1 MFDKNTVPLQLKTNP
16 LFTEQR
22 WHTIIDEEGNTM
34 SHKGLHVVND
44 GGYHHWLQT
53 IHGWKPDEA
62 PDDVLAVGGAL
73 FESTRKNVECCFGI
87 MKRRHRVLKV
97 PSLREDYN
105 DIDAVFKTCG
115 ILHNMLLQFDGFDTI
130 GTRDEDWMLLEEYEN
145 LCLEDL
151 DVDVE
156 GWRDEDLLEE
166 IRLNDIRARRT
177 ACEQLVM
184 GGAVAAVRAD
194 TDLAAVRGQSPDG
207 DAVETEEGFQDRQ
220 MAISKHIYMC
230 LKGKKLMRV
239 LPAKQCRPVIDRPI
253 RGYAGPWL
261 GM

>member
-1 MFDKNTVPLQLKTNP
+1 MSLHQLKTNP

-22 WHTIIDEEGNTM
+22 WKTVIDEDGNTIT
-34 SHKGLHVVND
+34 HKGLHVVND

-62 PDDVLAVGGAL
+62 PDDILAVGGAL
-73 FESTRKNVECCFGI
+73 FESMRKNVECCFGI
-87 MKRRHRVLKV
+87 KKRRHRVLKV
-97 PSLREDYN
+97 PSLRSDYN

-115 ILHNMLLQFDGFDTI
+115 ILHNMLMQFDGHDTI

-145 LCLEDL
+145 LSTEEL

-156 GWRDEDLLEE
+156 GWRNEELLED

-177 ACEQLVM
+177 ACEQLVL
-184 GGAVAAVRAD
+184 GGAVAAVRPE
-194 TDLAAVRGQSPDG
+194 TDLAAVRGPCTDG
-207 DAVETEEGFQDRQ
+207 EAVEKEEGFLDRQ
-220 MAISKHIYMC
+220 MAISKHIYIKMKEKT
-230 LKGKKLMRV
+230 LLRV
-239 LPAKQCRPVIDRPI
+239 LPAKMCRCVIDRPT